1 MSNLILDDTF
11 WIILQKLYM
20 IWRKNSESLLHVY
33 KLLEW
38 IQGFGYPQHTSTI
51 NSWHLATLICLSEC
65 TDLIKNLI
73 AFYFHTIRAFLK
85 FIINQISLYNLHEHA
100 ICVTSCIQK
109 SIRKLIKW
117 ICKCMQ
123 VWDPYN
129 QPRMKLKSFWKS
141 INTFY

>member
-38 IQGFGYPQHTSTI
+38 IQGFGYPQHMSTI

-85 FIINQISLYNLHEHA
+85 SIINQISWYNLHEHA
-100 ICVTSCIQK
+100 FCVTSCIQK
-109 SIRKLIKW
+109 SIRKWIKW

-123 VWDPYN
+123 VWDPHN
-129 QPRMKLKSFWKS
+129 PEW
-141 INTFY
+141 N